1 MILAPRPPFRA
12 SERPQGPGIRG
23 SSRNIAQRFP
33 PDFGITEFS
42 DYRVLR
48 AAPRATVQRVPGKE
62 FRTREFRGKPLLPAG
77 FRCPL
82 PSWNPSEALLY
93 ESLPCESPGWAARL
107 ANQPRASLH
116 RDCHQGQFTAICCT
130 SLHSGTQHNPFP
142 QPQGLFIF
150 SK

>member
-12 SERPQGPGIRG
+12 SGRPQGPGIRG

-33 PDFGITEFS
+33 RILGLQSSPITGFS
-42 DYRVLR
+42 
-48 AAPRATVQRVPGKE
+48 APLPGQQCKE
-62 FRTREFRGKPLLPAG
+62 FRARSSGQGVPGEATPPCRFPMSPPVLESQRGSSVRVSSMRVSG
-77 FRCPL
+77 
-82 PSWNPSEALLY
+82 S
-93 ESLPCESPGWAARL
+93 AARL